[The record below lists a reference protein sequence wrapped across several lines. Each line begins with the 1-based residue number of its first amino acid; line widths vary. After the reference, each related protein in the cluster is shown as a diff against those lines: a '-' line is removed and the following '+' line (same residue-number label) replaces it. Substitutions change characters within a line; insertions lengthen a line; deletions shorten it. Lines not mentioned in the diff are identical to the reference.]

1 MDTYA
6 HNKCSQKVSTI
17 QWTWRPS
24 STCPFDVEVPE
35 GSAISLLSL
44 LSGSSWESA
53 QKMTFPHI
61 WIHVLELTLGSRPII
76 STSPYT
82 SWVWVAKMA
91 WSVNAFPPS
100 ECSNCFLFTQSFKP
114 QIVGLTSSYL
124 FPQNDLFHGLV
135 ISQLESFVVLLFKSS
150 VAKVASVFN
159 ESVCAHWSPQMST
172 CRVLGPATETER
184 LTELIW
190 GGALGSTS

>member
-1 MDTYA
+1 MNTYA
-6 HNKCSQKVSTI
+6 CNKCSHKVSTI

-24 STCPFDVEVPE
+24 STCPFGVDVPE

-44 LSGSSWESA
+44 LSGSSWEIA

-76 STSPYT
+76 STSPYA

-91 WSVNAFPPS
+91 WSVNVFPLS
-100 ECSNCFLFTQSFKP
+100 ECSNCSLFTQSFKS

-124 FPQNDLFHGLV
+124 FPPNDLVHGLV
-135 ISQLESFVVLLFKSS
+135 ISQLESFVVLLFESS
-150 VAKVASVFN
+150 VDKVASVFN
-159 ESVCAHWSPQMST
+159 ESVCAHWSPQVST
-172 CRVLGPATETER
+172 VESWAPQWKLRDWLNWFGV
-184 LTELIW
+184 EL
-190 GGALGSTS
+190 